1 MQIDWITVSAQIINF
16 LILVWLLKRFLYRP
30 VIRAMERR
38 EQRIQERLETAR
50 EREERA
56 GQEIDHYRERRSEL
70 DALRESILADA
81 RQEAEQLKRE
91 MLDDAREE
99 VAGIRSNWLQQVN
112 EEREEF
118 LGNLRREAGGA
129 IESLARKA
137 LRDLADASLEER
149 ILHAFIGQ
157 LQALDEA
164 TRETLAAAPG
174 PVRVT
179 TAFELAPAL
188 CEQLEQ
194 GLYAALGKEIAVEYG
209 TSREL
214 LCGIELASGGR
225 LLGWNL
231 ADYMDALTARI
242 DDALTPAE
250 AAAGEA

>member
-38 EQRIQERLETAR
+38 EQRIHDRLETAR

-56 GQEIDHYRERRSEL
+56 GEEIHHYREMRGEL

-81 RQEAEQLKRE
+81 REEAERLKRE

-99 VAGIRSNWLQQVN
+99 VAGIRANWLQQVN
-112 EEREEF
+112 EERQEF
-118 LGNLRREAGGA
+118 LANLRREAGGA

-137 LRDLADASLEER
+137 LHDLADASLEER
-149 ILHAFIGQ
+149 IVHAFTGQ
-157 LQALDEA
+157 LQALDAA
-164 TRETLAAAPG
+164 TRETMASAPG
-174 PVRVT
+174 PVRIT

-188 CEQLEQ
+188 REQLEQ
-194 GLYAALGKEIAVEYG
+194 AVRAALGKDVAVEYG
-209 TSREL
+209 TSGDL
-214 LCGIELASGGR
+214 LCGIALSSAGR

-231 ADYMDALTARI
+231 ADYMDALTTRI